1 MTHTPVRVIGLCA
14 FAALL
19 AGCSSQLK
27 RSSDVEPSY
36 LLALRAEYLAAYP
49 DGAHNEYVQ
58 RGEVVQGM
66 DILAVL
72 ASWGH
77 PRRRTKE
84 GIHTEKWVYR
94 EEDEATKD
102 WIEYTFVFR
111 DNVLEEWELARH
123 VAEGRT
129 LQLEGPSKTEPLTR
143 GAFSTGKRVPKD

>member
-1 MTHTPVRVIGLCA
+1 MTRTPVRAFTLCA
-14 FAALL
+14 LAVLL

-27 RSSDVEPSY
+27 RPSDVEPSY

-77 PRRRTKE
+77 PVRRSKE
-84 GIHTEKWVYR
+84 GVHTEKWIYR
-94 EEDEATKD
+94 EEDEASKD

-111 DNVLEEWELARH
+111 DNVLDAWELARH
-123 VAEGRT
+123 VSEGRT
-129 LQLEGPSKTEPLTR
+129 VQLEGPNKTDTLTR
-143 GAFSTGKRVPKD
+143 GAFTTGKRVPKD